1 MKQKFLGKRWLDA
14 LVRNIRMPLLR
25 TQAVSKAGDYETWRH
40 NFMQNRLRLGLWI
53 AFTSFL
59 TFTGLEVRNFF
70 FKPDQFNFAWVVTQ
84 ITVELSLLI
93 CFALLRSPIGQKYP
107 GLAFLIFSWSVTL
120 SPQIRGTFN
129 GVLEPSILVWP
140 LMFFGQ
146 ATLMPVHWRFH
157 FISQLGV
164 LIYCVGAVAALN
176 LQVKMPAPWMTPAV
190 LYLYMFWICFICN
203 LSVYLYER
211 VQRAEFKARQ
221 ELELAYTELQAEQ
234 ERSERL
240 LLNILPESIA
250 VRLKQEHQTIAESF
264 TDVTVLFADIV
275 GFTQLSS
282 QISPPELVELLNQI
296 FSAFDQ
302 LAEDHGLEKIKTIGD
317 AYMVVA
323 GLPVPRIDHAQ
334 AIANMA
340 LDMQQELA
348 KFNSQMGQACQIR
361 IGISTGPVVAGVIGI
376 KKFIYDLWGDTV
388 NMASRMESQ
397 GIAGCIQVT
406 PSTYNCLKNQ
416 YQFEERGVIYVKG
429 KGEMT
434 TYLLIGKLSV

>member
-1 MKQKFLGKRWLDA
+1 MKQKFVGKTWLETR
-14 LVRNIRMPLLR
+14 VRNILTPLLW
-25 TQAVSKAGDYETWRH
+25 TQSVSSAGDYETWRH

-59 TFTGLEVRNFF
+59 TFTGLEVRNFL
-70 FKPDQFNFAWVVTQ
+70 FKGQFNSTWVVTQ
-84 ITVELSLLI
+84 VSVELSLLV
-93 CFALLRSPIGQKYP
+93 CFALLRSPLGKKYP

-120 SPQIRGTFN
+120 SPQIRGTFS

-146 ATLMPVHWRFH
+146 ATLMPVHWRLH
-157 FISQLGV
+157 LISQLGV
-164 LIYCVGAVAALN
+164 LVYCAGTTAALN

-190 LYLYMFWICFICN
+190 LYLYMFWICFICV

-211 VQRAEFKARQ
+211 VQRAEFNARQ
-221 ELELAYTELQAEQ
+221 ELELAYEKLKAEQ

-240 LLNILPESIA
+240 LLNVLPESIA
-250 VRLKQEHQTIAESF
+250 IRLKQDHQTIAESF

-275 GFTQLSS
+275 GFTELSS

-323 GLPVPRIDHAQ
+323 GLPLPRKDHAQ

-340 LDMQQELA
+340 LDMQRELA
-348 KFNSQMGQACQIR
+348 KFNTRTGQSCRIR

-406 PSTYNCLKNQ
+406 HSTYDCLKDR
-416 YQFEERGVIYVKG
+416 YQFEERGSIHVKG
-429 KGEMT
+429 KGEMK
-434 TYLLIGKLSV
+434 TYFLIGKK

>member
-1 MKQKFLGKRWLDA
+1 MKQKFVGKTWLEA
-14 LVRNIRMPLLR
+14 RVRNILTPLLW
-25 TQAVSKAGDYETWRH
+25 TQSVSKAGDYGTWRH
-40 NFMQNRLRLGLWI
+40 SFMQSRLRLGLWI

-59 TFTGLEVRNFF
+59 TFTGLEVRNYF
-70 FKPDQFNFAWVVTQ
+70 FKQDQFKFTWVVTQ
-84 ITVELSLLI
+84 ISVELSLLL
-93 CFALLRSPIGQKYP
+93 CFALLRSPLGKKYP

-120 SPQIRGTFN
+120 SPQIRGTLS

-146 ATLMPVHWRFH
+146 ATLMPVHWRLH
-157 FISQLGV
+157 LISQLGV
-164 LIYCVGAVAALN
+164 FIYCVGTTAALN
-176 LQVKMPAPWMTPAV
+176 LQVKMPGSWMTPAV
-190 LYLYMFWICFICN
+190 LYLYIFWICFICN

-211 VQRAEFKARQ
+211 VQRAEFNARQ
-221 ELELAYTELQAEQ
+221 ELELAYVELKAEQ

-240 LLNILPESIA
+240 LLNVLPESIA
-250 VRLKQEHQTIAESF
+250 IRLKQDHQTIAESF

-275 GFTQLSS
+275 GFTELSS
-282 QISPPELVELLNQI
+282 QISPPELVEFLNQI
-296 FSAFDQ
+296 FSAFDH

-323 GLPVPRIDHAQ
+323 GLPVPRKDHAH

-340 LDMQQELA
+340 LDMQQALTQ
-348 KFNSQMGQACQIR
+348 FNARMGQSCRIR
-361 IGISTGPVVAGVIGI
+361 IGISSGPVVAGVIGI

-397 GIAGCIQVT
+397 GIAGSIQVT
-406 PSTYNCLKNQ
+406 RSTYECLKDR
-416 YQFEERGVIYVKG
+416 YQFEERGIINVKG

-434 TYLLIGKLSV
+434 TYLLIAKK